1 MMILF
6 WLLLVLFVLV
16 CVLLCFFVLIQ
27 SDKGG
32 GISGAIGGGLGG
44 AQSLLGTQDTANFLT
59 RTTVGLGLAFLVLCV
74 GMSIIMSHQ
83 TYRVEKSIL
92 QKRAEKQS
100 SYSPSSVLD
109 RGGLPIKSSEPGAAA
124 EAAAPGAAG
133 ANTGLPVVN
142 QDVPG
147 KTASPAQAGAQ
158 AGVQSKEA
166 KKSEPKALPLNAIP
180 IAPSTGGQ
188 KK

>member
-6 WLLLVLFVLV
+6 WFLLAIFVLV

-59 RTTVGLGLAFLVLCV
+59 RATVGLGVAFLILCIL
-74 GMSIIMSHQ
+74 MSIIMSHQ
-83 TYRVEKSIL
+83 TYHVEKSLL
-92 QKRAEKQS
+92 QKRAEKQAS
-100 SYSPSSVLD
+100 FSPSSVLE
-109 RGGLPIKSSEPGAAA
+109 RGGLPIRQSGQGAAQGVA
-124 EAAAPGAAG
+124 GGAAS
-133 ANTGLPVVN
+133 GLP
-142 QDVPG
+142 QQ
-147 KTASPAQAGAQ
+147 KTAPAQAGGQPSSAAKGTQ
-158 AGVQSKEA
+158 QSK
-166 KKSEPKALPLNAIP
+166 SLPLGAIP
-180 IAPSTGGQ
+180 IGPSSGGA